1 MGDEVPHPLAWSAK
15 VLENDGCQKKVV
27 VLSDLLVL
35 FESSNFAW
43 LVRGEVVAKSIGMR
57 RDNCYVQVSACA
69 FGVDVEDVRLVLPLL
84 FWVVLWVVDVVA
96 SVADVLFREG

>member
-1 MGDEVPHPLAWSAK
+1 M
-15 VLENDGCQKKVV
+15 

-35 FESSNFAW
+35 AW

-69 FGVDVEDVRLVLPLL
+69 FGVDVGDVRLVLPLF
-84 FWVVLWVVDVVA
+84 FWFVLWIVDVVA